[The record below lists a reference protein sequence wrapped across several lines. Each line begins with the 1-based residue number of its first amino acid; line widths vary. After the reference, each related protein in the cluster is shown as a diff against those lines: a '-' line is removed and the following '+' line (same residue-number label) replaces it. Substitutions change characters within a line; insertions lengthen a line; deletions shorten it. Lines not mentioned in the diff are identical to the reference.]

1 MLMPVHARRLLH
13 SGRRPPRSPS
23 TSAAPFAA
31 ATPQPQNRATSRG
44 LTPIT
49 FSVTSC
55 MAARPSLQTT
65 TPDACTSS
73 LAPAGAHADD
83 LPPELLLIIF
93 GFLDPVTLNRVAGV
107 SRSWRQWARDPVL
120 WKTLSAR
127 HFPAT
132 RGSRPSTDWY
142 KLYRGMFLAQV
153 PRKRAAILRA
163 TDSTVDV
170 PPLPQARPRSF
181 FRACRLRLTSTR
193 FGASLLRT
201 ALCYRPSSGG
211 GGRGAGQIACGP
223 THGLRVLPPA
233 RPPASTRGQRSLSG
247 SIVLSTPLLLP
258 RI

>member
-1 MLMPVHARRLLH
+1 M
-13 SGRRPPRSPS
+13 
-23 TSAAPFAA
+23 A
-31 ATPQPQNRATSRG
+31 AT
-44 LTPIT
+44 
-49 FSVTSC
+49 
-55 MAARPSLQTT
+55 PSLQTT

-170 PPLPQARPRSF
+170 PPLPRARPR
-181 FRACRLRLTSTR
+181 
-193 FGASLLRT
+193 
-201 ALCYRPSSGG
+201 P
-211 GGRGAGQIACGP
+211 
-223 THGLRVLPPA
+223 
-233 RPPASTRGQRSLSG
+233 STRGRLATLVFPRLPFAVDLDEIRGLASAHGFVLQAIIRRRRAWRGTDRVWSHPRPARSATSSATGLDAWAEVFIRFHRPVDALAAAAHLADLTFNG
-247 SIVLSTPLLLP
+247 IRVGVACRDMHL
-258 RI
+258 